1 MQPPQGP
8 YQPSDYQPY
17 SSGQNAAPQWTQV
30 PVPGQGVQG
39 QMPYQQSAP
48 GQVPPPAQ
56 LDPVVMG
63 VSPDGNPPVAQP
75 YFAPQGQQGA
85 VQAGIPLSGQNPAAQ
100 PFIPVQGQNG
110 FGQVPPPLASPEA
123 PKTPGQNAYQ
133 APKTGMPRPG
143 KRKVKTGKVILVV
156 AVLFFCVAVVL
167 RMISPGQVAYGYVE
181 AGNLNGRYTGDAVI
195 VRDETVYAQQGVS
208 QIDYEAEE
216 GALLKRGNSVATIY
230 TSGFSNKEW
239 VTLNNYRTQ
248 IKEYHKS
255 LISAATTDTKLLSLM
270 TKVKDRALEAQQLVQ
285 GLQGSLVNQEMLIA
299 SSMQERQIYL
309 KQKYPDDQKLSRLY
323 NDENAQLQRIS
334 NWSKQYAA
342 HADGL
347 ISFYTDGFENA
358 LNMNTYGEYS
368 PAQVRSMYKGVIP
381 QTGETAQ
388 RNTVPIYRLVRQNSW
403 MVLMLCNE
411 MEWTPVTGR
420 TYQLLIESFDNTIV
434 SATVESFTRSGG
446 ELLVRLKVSDPSA
459 LSNVL
464 YMRSCRVQLGES
476 VNTLKVPSRAIFI
489 QGGSK
494 GVVMS
499 TDMGE
504 YWTGVEVIS
513 DDGTDA
519 YIIPQNSG
527 VLYEGLKVRLF

>member
-8 YQPSDYQPY
+8 YQPSDYPPY
-17 SSGQNAAPQWTQV
+17 SSGQNGAPQWTQV
-30 PVPGQGVQG
+30 PVPGQGMQG
-39 QMPYQQSAP
+39 QTQYQQSAP

-56 LDPVVMG
+56 LDPALMG
-63 VSPDGNPPVAQP
+63 APSAGNYQPFQQAPGYENPPSQ
-75 YFAPQGQQGA
+75 
-85 VQAGIPLSGQNPAAQ
+85 Q
-100 PFIPVQGQNG
+100 PFIPQAPLPSQPGGQNG
-110 FGQVPPPLASPEA
+110 
-123 PKTPGQNAYQ
+123 YQ
-133 APKTGMPRPG
+133 PPKTGMPRAG
-143 KRKVKTGKVILVV
+143 QKKLNIGKVILVA
-156 AVLFFCVAVVL
+156 AVLVFSVVLVL
-167 RMISPGQVAYGYVE
+167 RMVSPGQVAYGYVE
-181 AGNLNGRYTGDAVI
+181 AGNLSGRYTGDAVI

-208 QIDYEAEE
+208 QIDYEVEE
-216 GALLKRGNSVATIY
+216 GAPVYRGNNVATIY

-239 VTLNNYRTQ
+239 VTLNNYRSQ
-248 IKEYHKS
+248 IKEHHKE
-255 LISAATTDTKLLSLM
+255 LINAATTDTKLLSLM
-270 TKVKDRALEAQQLVQ
+270 TKVKDRVSEAQQLVQ
-285 GLQGSLVNQEMLIA
+285 GLQGSLINQEMLLA
-299 SSMQERQIYL
+299 NSMQERQIYL
-309 KQKYPDDQKLSRLY
+309 RQKYPDDQKLSRLS
-323 NDENAQLQRIS
+323 NEENAQLQRIS

-342 HADGL
+342 TADGL
-347 ISFYTDGFENA
+347 ISFYTDGFETA

-368 PAQVRSMYKGVIP
+368 PAQVRSMYKGMIP
-381 QTGETAQ
+381 ETGETTQ
-388 RNTVPIYRLVRQNSW
+388 RNMVPVYRLVRQNDW
-403 MVLMLCNE
+403 VVLMLCHE

-476 VNTLKVPSRAIFI
+476 VNTLKVPSRAIHI
-489 QGGSK
+489 QEGAK

-513 DDGTDA
+513 DDGTEA
-519 YIIPQNSG
+519 YIIPHNSG